1 MRNYIYDNSWTQE
14 LEDLIEADKAKPLI
28 MEMFYKHG
36 LRAYDVVSTKD
47 VAYDKDDEMIEVFQH
62 KYMMTL
68 DGLPYCQ
75 VFVEEVGKVGK
86 NMVQYCFYS
95 PFFEKGRGRDR
106 DDKRT
111 VRASKISGLMR
122 MLEKYKCVQDDPL
135 EVFGTGT
142 FNYAVSSTVSEL
154 TKGARGNRSSL
165 HSTEQFEILNAYMT
179 GNKLPTDKQE
189 KYKKVFDIWHE
200 EVETERHAVAKAQSL
215 YGSEFYVLAESKAK
229 GICIGKAKINF
240 KSEDSITDMKVEITD
255 GFQRVASLDELT
267 DIDDVKSFMT
277 MYKVYMESQMDK
289 AYRIKQM
296 PEGKL
301 IVSDS
306 GYSPDME
313 YYCTSAN
320 YSVPNFSMNVLV
332 LPIGTS
338 TN

>member
-14 LEDLIEADKAKPLI
+14 LEDLIEVDKAKPLI

-36 LRAYDVVSTKD
+36 LRAYDVISTKGLT
-47 VAYDKDDEMIEVFQH
+47 YDKDDEMIEYIHH

-75 VFVEEVGKVGK
+75 VYVDELRDGKL
-86 NMVQYCFYS
+86 QYCFYS
-95 PFFEKGRGRDR
+95 PFFEKERGRDR

-135 EVFGTGT
+135 EVIGVGT

-154 TKGARGNRSSL
+154 TKGSRGNRSSL
-165 HSTEQFEILNAYMT
+165 QSTEQFEILNAYMT
-179 GNKLPTDKQE
+179 GNKLPTDKHE

-200 EVETERHAVAKAQSL
+200 EVETERRAVAKAQSL
-215 YGSEFYVLAESKAK
+215 YGNEFYVLAESKAK
-229 GICIGKAKINF
+229 GICIAKAKFTF
-240 KSEDSITDMKVEITD
+240 KSEDSIMESKVEITD

-277 MYKVYMESQMDK
+277 MYKVYMESQPDK

-301 IVSDS
+301 IVADS
-306 GYSPDME
+306 GYFPDME

-320 YSVPNFSMNVLV
+320 YSVSNFSMNVLI
-332 LPIGTS
+332 LPIGAS
-338 TN
+338 SN

>member
-1 MRNYIYDNSWTQE
+1 MRNYIYDNSWSQE
-14 LEDLIEADKAKPLI
+14 LEDLIEKDLAKPLI

-36 LRAYDVVSTKD
+36 LRAYDVISTKG

-75 VFVEEVGKVGK
+75 VYVDELRDGKL
-86 NMVQYCFYS
+86 QYCFYS
-95 PFFEKGRGRDR
+95 PYFEKERGRDR

-135 EVFGTGT
+135 EVIGTST
-142 FNYAVSSTVSEL
+142 LNYAVSSTISEL
-154 TKGARGNRSSL
+154 TKGSKGNRTSL
-165 HSTEQFEILNAYMT
+165 HSSEQYEILNAYMT
-179 GNKLPTDKQE
+179 GTKLPTNKHE
-189 KYKKVFDIWHE
+189 EIKKVFDIWHK
-200 EVETERHAVAKAQSL
+200 EVETERHAITKAQSL

-229 GICIGKAKINF
+229 GICIGKAKFNF
-240 KSEDSITDMKVEITD
+240 KSEGTIVDMKVEITD
-255 GFQRVASLDELT
+255 GFQRVSSLDELN
-267 DIDDVKSFMT
+267 DIDDVKAFMT
-277 MYKVYMESQMDK
+277 MYKVYMESREDK

-306 GYSPDME
+306 GYFPDME

-320 YSVPNFSMNVLV
+320 YSVTNFSMNVLI
-332 LPIGTS
+332 LPIGAT

>member
-14 LEDLIEADKAKPLI
+14 IEDLIEVDKAKPLI

-36 LRAYDVVSTKD
+36 LRAYDVISTKG
-47 VAYDKDDEMIEVFQH
+47 VTYDKDDEMIEVFQH

-75 VFVEEVGKVGK
+75 VYVEELRDNKI
-86 NMVQYCFYS
+86 QYCFYS
-95 PFFEKGRGRDR
+95 PFFEKERGRDR

-135 EVFGTGT
+135 EVFGKGT
-142 FNYAVSSTVSEL
+142 FHYAVSSTVSEL

-179 GNKLPTDKQE
+179 GNKLPTDKHE

-215 YGSEFYVLAESKAK
+215 YGNEFYVIAESKAK
-229 GICIGKAKINF
+229 GICIGKAKITF
-240 KSEDSITDMKVEITD
+240 KSYDSIMDTNVEITD
-255 GFQRVASLDELT
+255 GFQRVTSLDELT

-277 MYKVYMESQMDK
+277 MYKVYMESQTDK

-301 IVSDS
+301 IVADS
-306 GYSPDME
+306 GYFPDME
-313 YYCTSAN
+313 YYSTSAN
-320 YSVPNFSMNVLV
+320 YSVSNFSMNVLI
-332 LPIGTS
+332 LPIGAT